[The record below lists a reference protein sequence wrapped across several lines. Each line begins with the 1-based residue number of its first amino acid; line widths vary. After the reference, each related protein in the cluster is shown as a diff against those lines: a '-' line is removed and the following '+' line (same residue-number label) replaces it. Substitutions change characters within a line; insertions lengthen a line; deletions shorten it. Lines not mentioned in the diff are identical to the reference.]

1 MNQYIITEEQLYD
14 MIVCVD
20 TYQVVREGIAREVR
34 SHPYQ
39 NRTCPKCKEI
49 FELMLIEQEGVKTE
63 A

>member
-1 MNQYIITEEQLYD
+1 MNQYIITEEQLNR
-14 MIVCVD
+14 MRRCISVD
-20 TYQVVREGIAREVR
+20 EAGKILDDVY